1 MNDNN
6 VFAICRTAAGDI
18 YIGTGCGLMRYNRQT
33 DSFDIIPELVGIFVY
48 DIKEDTSGNLWLAT
62 YVCGVFRYD
71 VSKKEWKNYVHNEKD
86 EKSLSNNK
94 VLSVFEDSR
103 RNVWLTTQER
113 GICLFHPET
122 ENFTRYDLSL
132 IHI

>member
-1 MNDNN
+1 
-6 VFAICRTAAGDI
+6 
-18 YIGTGCGLMRYNRQT
+18 MRYNRQT

-94 VLSVFEDSR
+94 VLSV
-103 RNVWLTTQER
+103 LK
-113 GICLFHPET
+113 
-122 ENFTRYDLSL
+122 
-132 IHI
+132 IHAGMSG

>member
-1 MNDNN
+1 M
-6 VFAICRTAAGDI
+6 
-18 YIGTGCGLMRYNRQT
+18 
-33 DSFDIIPELVGIFVY
+33 Y

-103 RNVWLTTQER
+103 RNVWLTTQGR
-113 GICLFHPET
+113 GICLFHPT
-122 ENFTRYDLSL
+122 APRALQPIHLKQQRHRILFQILRFHRSL
-132 IHI
+132 R

>member
-1 MNDNN
+1 MGRNFSKGLKVIDTRTETIVRSYQYDGGPHSLNDNN

-62 YVCGVFRYD
+62 YVCGVFVMMSVRKNGRIMYTM
-71 VSKKEWKNYVHNEKD
+71 KKMKRA
-86 EKSLSNNK
+86 
-94 VLSVFEDSR
+94 FPTIR
-103 RNVWLTTQER
+103 
-113 GICLFHPET
+113 F
-122 ENFTRYDLSL
+122 
-132 IHI
+132 